1 MPVSPWMAE
10 DLADRVR
17 ALYEDLADRV
27 RALYEDAEQRLLG
40 IVARRLADGLEAP
53 GWAVAKLQDVQPLR
67 RAAQGVVDA
76 RHRHVDRSARR
87 RRRGVQPWRP
97 DRVG

>member
-10 DLADRVR
+10 DLA
-17 ALYEDLADRV
+17 ERV

-40 IVARRLADGLEAP
+40 IVARQIADGLEAP
-53 GWAVAKLQDVQPLR
+53 GWAVAKLADVQPLR

-76 RHRHVDRSARR
+76 LGTAMTTEVHD
-87 RRRGVQPWRP
+87 
-97 DRVG
+97 